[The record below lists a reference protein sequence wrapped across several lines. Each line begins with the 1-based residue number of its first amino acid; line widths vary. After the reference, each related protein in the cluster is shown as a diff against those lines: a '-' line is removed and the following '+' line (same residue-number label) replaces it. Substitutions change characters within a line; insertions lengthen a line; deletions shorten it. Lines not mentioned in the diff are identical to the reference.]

1 MLRERRNLSA
11 RDTAA
16 WILAPF
22 ILVIVIPSNEKIA
35 SNQVFFAAHGV
46 SAIAWL
52 AVLLIAI
59 IGLWLILF
67 GIFTLI
73 RRKASVRA
81 FDITASAVM
90 LLSTWFLLG
99 NLLSR
104 SFLSSVPILGPIVGL
119 ALALVLTE
127 LSRRIT
133 MGLIL
138 MLFAAG
144 AAAVPLVLTLVGG
157 VPSTANELAFTADA
171 QRPNVVWV
179 ISDELQYPL
188 VMDQA
193 GAVRPEFPN
202 LQRLQKVSTTY
213 THAYASANYTDYA
226 VPAQLNG
233 IADVPAVG
241 SDRMDKVRAGIGIV
255 PGLGTEYSVVM
266 ESPIYHF
273 ECDTNDCASAGNDQE
288 TSVVTRFVNFAKDTA
303 AVAGRVALAPPFS
316 NVFPELDGKWR
327 DFWSGGDEFGDNAEG
342 HTVGKAIS
350 GIDSVRKTS
359 PDAPFF
365 ALWHTIRTHAPW
377 AVDREGKLIYPATL
391 PVVTGAHMVGSDKA
405 GLYTS
410 TQLESIERRLWA
422 NAAIDMDRQLGQLLD
437 YLEQNNLMD
446 NTMIVFTA
454 DHGATMSTTI
464 DRRVGDT
471 LEQRWSEIAHVPLM
485 VKDPAQT
492 SPKVVTAPRSTG
504 QIAQTV
510 LDAAGATPS
519 SNLTLAP
526 SLVKELGAPP
536 VFSTVAGGVAKPWVY
551 SGAPERDP
559 WTQDDLSPADP
570 QHPFAIGIDS
580 SLVGKSVPA
589 GYISLESADINALP
603 GESVLQLLVIDRP
616 TSSCEGTK
624 PGLITGNGVVSG
636 SVLWEQGRAAT
647 GSTTRGWAIVPKSDD
662 YGVFCA
668 SPAS

>member
-52 AVLLIAI
+52 VVLLIAI
-59 IGLWLILF
+59 VGLWLVLF

-73 RRKASVRA
+73 RRKASART
-81 FDITASAVM
+81 FDIAASVVM

-104 SFLSSVPILGPIVGL
+104 SFLASTPILGPVVGLVL
-119 ALALVLTE
+119 ALALTE

-133 MGLIL
+133 MGVIL

-157 VPSTANELAFTADA
+157 VPSTANELAFTANA
-171 QRPNVVWV
+171 SRPNVVWV

-202 LQRLQKVSTTY
+202 LQRLQNVSTTY
-213 THAYASANYTDYA
+213 THAYSAANYTDYA

-233 IADVPAVG
+233 IADVPKVG

-273 ECDTNDCASAGNDQE
+273 ECDTNDCASVGNDQE

-316 NVFPELDGKWR
+316 NAFPELDGKWR

-350 GIDSVRKTS
+350 GIDSVRMSS

-391 PVVTGAHMVGSDKA
+391 PVVEGAHMVGSDKA
-405 GLYTS
+405 GLYS
-410 TQLESIERRLWA
+410 SPELASMERRLWA
-422 NAAIDMDRQLGQLLD
+422 NAAVDMDRQLGQLLD
-437 YLEQNNLMD
+437 YLEQNNLMN
-446 NTMIVFTA
+446 NTVIVFTA
-454 DHGATMSTTI
+454 DHGATMSTKI

-485 VKDPAQT
+485 VKDANQT
-492 SPKVVTAPRSTG
+492 SPTIVTAPRSTG

-519 SNLTLAP
+519 ANLTLAP
-526 SLVKELGAPP
+526 NLTQDLPEPP
-536 VFSTVAGGVAKPWVY
+536 VFSTVAGGVATPWVY
-551 SGAPERDP
+551 TGAPELDP
-559 WTQDDLSPADP
+559 WTQADLSPVDP
-570 QHPFAIGIDS
+570 AHPFAIGIDPGII
-580 SLVGKSVPA
+580 GKPVPA
-589 GYISLESADINALP
+589 GYVRLENSDINALP
-603 GESVLQLLVIDRP
+603 GESSLQLLVVDHP
-616 TSSCEGTK
+616 TSSCDGSR
-624 PGLITGNGVVSG
+624 PGLVTGNGLVSG
-636 SVLWEQGRAAT
+636 SILWEQGRQAT
-647 GSTTRGWAIVPKSDD
+647 GATTRGWAIIPKSDD
-662 YGVFCA
+662 YEIFCA
-668 SPAS
+668 ISAS

>member
-1 MLRERRNLSA
+1 MLGERRNLSA

-52 AVLLIAI
+52 IVLLIAI
-59 IGLWLILF
+59 IGLWLLLF
-67 GIFTLI
+67 GLFTLI
-73 RRKASVRA
+73 RRKASAKA
-81 FDITASAVM
+81 FDITASTVM

-104 SFLSSVPILGPIVGL
+104 SFLSSTPILGPIVGL
-119 ALALVLTE
+119 LLALALTE

-157 VPSTANELAFTADA
+157 VPSTANELAFSANDE
-171 QRPNVVWV
+171 RPNVVWV

-213 THAYASANYTDYA
+213 THAYAAANYTDYA

-273 ECDTNDCASAGNDQE
+273 ECDTNDCASVGTDQE
-288 TSVVTRFVNFAKDTA
+288 VGVISRFTNFAKDTA

-342 HTVGKAIS
+342 HTVGKAIN
-350 GIDSVRKTS
+350 GIDTVRTTS
-359 PDAPFF
+359 PDTPFF

-391 PVVTGAHMVGSDKA
+391 PVVEGAHMVGSDKA
-405 GLYTS
+405 GLYS
-410 TQLESIERRLWA
+410 SPELVSMERRLWA

-437 YLEQNNLMD
+437 YLEQNNLMG

-454 DHGATMSTTI
+454 DHGATMTTAI

-471 LEQRWSEIAHVPLM
+471 LEQRWSEVAHVPLM
-485 VKDPAQT
+485 VKAPDQS
-492 SPKVVTAPRSTG
+492 SPQIVTAPRSTG
-504 QIAQTV
+504 QIARTV
-510 LDAAGATPS
+510 LDAAGAVPS
-519 SNLTLAP
+519 AALTLAP
-526 SLVKELGAPP
+526 SLANDPRTPP
-536 VFSTVAGGVAKPWVY
+536 VFSTVAGGVASPWVY

-559 WTQDDLSPADP
+559 WTPADLTP
-570 QHPFAIGIDS
+570 PDPEHPFAIGIDS
-580 SLVGKSVPA
+580 ELIGGSVPA
-589 GYISLESADINALP
+589 GYARIDGAEVNSLP
-603 GESVLQLLVIDRP
+603 GESALQLLVIERP
-616 TSSCEGTK
+616 TAACDSVA
-624 PGLITGNGVVSG
+624 PGLVTGNGVVIG
-636 SVLWEQGRAAT
+636 SVNWEKPKVAGA
-647 GSTTRGWAIVPKSDD
+647 STRGWAIVPRSDD
-662 YGVFCA
+662 YGFFCMA
-668 SPAS
+668 SAS

>member
-1 MLRERRNLSA
+1 MLHERRNLSA

-52 AVLLIAI
+52 VILLIAI

-73 RRKASVRA
+73 RRKASPRT
-81 FDITASAVM
+81 FDITASVVM
-90 LLSTWFLLG
+90 LLLTWFLLG

-104 SFLSSVPILGPIVGL
+104 SFLSSAPYLGPIVGL
-119 ALALVLTE
+119 ALAVALTE

-138 MLFAAG
+138 MLFAGA
-144 AAAVPLVLTLVGG
+144 AAAVPLVLTLIGG
-157 VPSTANELAFTADA
+157 APSTANELAFSADA
-171 QRPNVVWV
+171 QRPNVVWI

-188 VMDQA
+188 VMEQS

-202 LQRLQKVSTTY
+202 LQRLQEVSTTY
-213 THAYASANYTDYA
+213 THAYATANYTDYA
-226 VPAQLNG
+226 VPSQLNG
-233 IADVPAVG
+233 IADVSGAG
-241 SDRMDKVRAGIGIV
+241 RDRMDNVRSGIGIV
-255 PGLGTEYSVVM
+255 PGLGSEYSVVM
-266 ESPIYHF
+266 ESPIYRF
-273 ECDTNDCASAGNDQE
+273 ECDTNDCASVGSDQE
-288 TSVVTRFVNFAKDTA
+288 TGMFTRFVNFAKDTS

-316 NVFPELDGKWR
+316 NAFPELDGKWR

-342 HTVGKAIS
+342 RTVGKAIS
-350 GIDSVRKTS
+350 GIDSVRQAS

-377 AVDREGKLIYPATL
+377 AVDREGKLIYPAIL
-391 PVVTGAHMVGSDKA
+391 PVVEGAHMVGSDKT
-405 GLYTS
+405 GLYS
-410 TQLESIERRLWA
+410 SPELASIERRLWA

-437 YLEQNNLMD
+437 YLEQNDLMS
-446 NTMIVFTA
+446 NTMIIFTS
-454 DHGATMSTTI
+454 DHGAAMSTKI

-485 VKDPAQT
+485 VKDPHQT

-504 QIAQTV
+504 QIAQAV

-519 SNLTLAP
+519 ANLTLAP
-526 SLVKELGAPP
+526 SLVNDLLNPP
-536 VFSTVAGGVAKPWVY
+536 VFSTVAGGVATPWVY
-551 SGAPERDP
+551 TGAPEKDP
-559 WTQDDLSPADP
+559 WTKDDLTPPDP
-570 QHPFAIGIDS
+570 KHPFAIGIDS
-580 SLVGKSVPA
+580 TLIGKTVPA
-589 GYISLESADINALP
+589 GYVSLDTSDINALP
-603 GESVLQLLVIDRP
+603 GESDLQLLVIDRP
-616 TSSCEGTK
+616 TQSCDGTK
-624 PGLITGNGVVSG
+624 PGLVTGNGVVSG
-636 SVLWEQGRAAT
+636 SVLWEQGRSAT
-647 GSTTRGWAIVPKSDD
+647 GPTTRGWAIVPKSDD
-662 YGVFCA
+662 YGIFCA
-668 SPAS
+668 VPSS

>member
-52 AVLLIAI
+52 VVLLIAI

-73 RRKASVRA
+73 RRKASARA
-81 FDITASAVM
+81 FDITASTMM

-104 SFLSSVPILGPIVGL
+104 SFLSSAPVLGPLVGL

-157 VPSTANELAFTADA
+157 VPSTANELTFSADA

-213 THAYASANYTDYA
+213 THAYSAANYTDYA

-233 IADVPAVG
+233 IADVPKVG

-255 PGLGTEYSVVM
+255 PGLGSEYSVVM

-273 ECDTNDCASAGNDQE
+273 ECDTNDCASVGNDQE
-288 TSVVTRFVNFAKDTA
+288 TGVFTRFVNFAKDTA

-342 HTVGKAIS
+342 HTVGKAIN
-350 GIDSVRKTS
+350 GIDSVRKAS

-377 AVDREGKLIYPATL
+377 AVDREGTLIYPATL
-391 PVVTGAHMVGSDKA
+391 PVVEGAHMVGSDKA

-410 TQLESIERRLWA
+410 PELESIERRLWA

-454 DHGATMSTTI
+454 DHGATMSTKI

-485 VKDPAQT
+485 VKDPHQT

-504 QIAQTV
+504 QIARTV

-526 SLVKELGAPP
+526 SLTSDPAEPP
-536 VFSTVAGGVAKPWVY
+536 VFSTVAGGVATPWVY
-551 SGAPERDP
+551 AGAPENDP
-559 WTQDDLSPADP
+559 WTQADLSPTDP
-570 QHPFAIGIDS
+570 QHPFAIGIDQGLIGRPVPS
-580 SLVGKSVPA
+580 GYVSVDSA
-589 GYISLESADINALP
+589 GVNALP
-603 GESVLQLLVIDRP
+603 GESSLQLLVVDRP
-616 TSSCEGTK
+616 TDLCDGSK
-624 PGLITGNGVVSG
+624 PGLVTGNGLVSG

-647 GSTTRGWAIVPKSDD
+647 GPTTRGWAIVPKSDD
-662 YGVFCA
+662 YGIFCA
-668 SPAS
+668 VSAS